1 MTPFKLLECTRKLYH
16 IFPIEPIE
24 LSTTTNFFEIE
35 FFPGRDF
42 YIRGNETTLLF
53 KALAE
58 LGKLDA
64 AGDLSQIPLLDDLN
78 PEDGV
83 LKWTL
88 HLATEASKS
97 DVADVFEFAAEDCQL
112 TIREMSEENEA
123 TCTLSDQNETTSVS
137 VPTPTEKGGPM
148 VSPQIRTAAA
158 PLDVASTGA
167 STEPPISTNISEGRD
182 KTQDAPRATIRV
194 DLDRVD
200 RLINLVGELVVNQA
214 MIAQSI
220 STAEQSAGSEI
231 KDGLDDFR
239 RLTRDIQESVMA
251 IRAQPVKPLFQRMSR
266 IVREAA
272 QATGKEV
279 RLVADGAETEVD
291 KTVVERLADPL
302 THMIRNA
309 VDHGLE
315 MPGDREAAGKTREG
329 TVHLIAAHRSGRVVI
344 EIGDNGA
351 GIDRDRV
358 RQIAIDKNLIPAD
371 AALTDSEIDN
381 LLFLPGFSTAKEV
394 SNLSGRGVGMDVV
407 RKSIQSLGGRISIAS
422 SPGQGTTL
430 TISLPLT
437 LAVVDGIV
445 VSIAEE
451 VFVVPL
457 TSVIETLKPT
467 SDDAFQIDPTSWA
480 LRSRGQVIPI
490 IDVGYQLSMRSR
502 VSDLNDKVVLV
513 TGNEDGSRS
522 ALIID
527 RVEDQRQVVIKSLEK
542 NYGEVPGIAAATI
555 LGDGRIGL
563 ILDVDIIVEGG
574 NSGATLGNNL
584 AMAG

>member
-1 MTPFKLLECTRKLYH
+1 M
-16 IFPIEPIE
+16 
-24 LSTTTNFFEIE
+24 
-35 FFPGRDF
+35 
-42 YIRGNETTLLF
+42 TLLLR
-53 KALAE
+53 ALGE
-58 LGKLDA
+58 LGSMDVTC
-64 AGDLSQIPLLDDLN
+64 DLSALPPLGDFD
-78 PEDGV
+78 PEEGLGRWTV
-83 LKWTL
+83 LI
-88 HLATEASKS
+88 ATEA
-97 DVADVFEFAAEDCQL
+97 DEDEIAEIFEFAAEDCQL
-112 TIREMSEENEA
+112 AVSESIQEDLVADEPILDAADHAQEPAHDEPEPMLAPVQDVSTELRTAEEA
-123 TCTLSDQNETTSVS
+123 TPAPAAEETTAAVS
-137 VPTPTEKGGPM
+137 T
-148 VSPQIRTAAA
+148 VSEAGERNR
-158 PLDVASTGA
+158 
-167 STEPPISTNISEGRD
+167 E
-182 KTQDAPRATIRV
+182 APRPTIRV

-214 MIAQSI
+214 MIAQCVSG
-220 STAEQSAGSEI
+220 AEDSAASDV
-231 KDGLDDFR
+231 KDGLDEFR

-279 RLVADGAETEVD
+279 RLVTEGADTEVD

-315 MPGDREAAGKTREG
+315 QPDTREASGKQREG
-329 TVHLIAAHRSGRVVI
+329 NVYLAAAHRSGRVVI
-344 EIGDNGA
+344 EIGDDGA
-351 GIDRDRV
+351 GINRERV
-358 RQIAIDKNLIPAD
+358 RQIAIEKELIAPD
-371 AALTDSEIDN
+371 LPLTDSEIDN

-407 RKSIQSLGGRISIAS
+407 KRSIQALGGRISIAS
-422 SPGQGTTL
+422 TPGQGTTL

-445 VSIAEE
+445 VSIADETY
-451 VFVVPL
+451 VVPL

-467 SDDAFQIDPTSWA
+467 ADEAFQLDPISWA

-490 IDVGYQLSMRSR
+490 IDVGHELGLRHRITELSG
-502 VSDLNDKVVLV
+502 KVVLV
-513 TGNEDGSRS
+513 TGNEDGTRN

-563 ILDVDIIVEGG
+563 ILDVDILVEGR
-574 NSGATLGNNL
+574 SGGPAARGANL